1 MGMLIKRNESLWE
14 QEWDAA
20 TSDTEVFLIA
30 RFIDLHKIVLLAPQ
44 STFPVYEGDFDWR
57 GLQGILLWLLHSK
70 FVIYFFC
77 ILLRP
82 TQTAPLEISLMPYT
96 VTSLSHPSFFFLNLI
111 YFFIF
116 RMMLVVIG
124 FNQTSLWLHIVC
136 AELSRHST
144 RVWINHFKPLPTSTW
159 FSCQTCI

>member
-14 QEWDAA
+14 QERDAA

-30 RFIDLHKIVLLAPQ
+30 RFIDLHKIVLFAPQ

-70 FVIYFFC
+70 FVIYSFC

-82 TQTAPLEISLMPYT
+82 TQTAPLGMI
-96 VTSLSHPSFFFLNLI
+96 I
-111 YFFIF
+111 D
-116 RMMLVVIG
+116 
-124 FNQTSLWLHIVC
+124 
-136 AELSRHST
+136 A
-144 RVWINHFKPLPTSTW
+144 
-159 FSCQTCI
+159 